1 MESAFFFLMIV
12 SNFLSRT
19 GHEDHLAGSPKDD
32 HANPVRQGLKKN
44 SKPKGEIYVEQK

>member
-32 HANPVRQGLKKN
+32 HANPVCQGLKKN